1 MLSSWSRSVL
11 GQWKAVMALGMM
23 VGIFL
28 AWDISSWGHKHSM
41 VTLHSL
47 IPRSKGGRWKWLGKE
62 TKLHDLDISKAQFK
76 S

>member
-28 AWDISSWGHKHSM
+28 AWDNSSWGHKHSM

-47 IPRSKGGRWKWLGKE
+47 IPKSKGGRWNGLGM
-62 TKLHDLDISKAQFK
+62 KLSCMT
-76 S
+76 